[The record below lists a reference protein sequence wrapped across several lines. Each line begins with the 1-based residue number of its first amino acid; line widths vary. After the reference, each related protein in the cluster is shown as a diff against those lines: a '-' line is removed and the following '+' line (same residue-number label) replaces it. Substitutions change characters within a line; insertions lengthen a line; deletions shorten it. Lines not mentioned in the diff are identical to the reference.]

1 MRQSIEACYAKL
13 TAQQRRAA
21 EYLLAH
27 LHTAFAMSVSDLAQ
41 AAQVS
46 EATLVRFAR
55 EIGFKG
61 YHELRAALM
70 DEARQD
76 LSPEDRFAYEAPSS
90 EPASTMVRVA
100 KSEVDNIQR
109 TADELDPGELKR
121 FVTRLGKASL
131 VATMGLGVSAIL
143 ARLAQYLL
151 FQIGVRA
158 ELVSRETVTLA
169 EQIELLPRQTALLV
183 FSLPPYSRQTIEAAA
198 RARERKLTVLA
209 ITDDSGGNG
218 DDGGDGAPIGKY
230 AHAVLRCHSRNVL
243 FTNSLSSPIILLNA
257 VVTDLALANK
267 AHALRHLKT
276 MDRASQ
282 GEYL

>member
-27 LHTAFAMSVSDLAQ
+27 QHTAFAMSVSELAQ
-41 AAQVS
+41 AAEVS

-55 EIGFKG
+55 EIGFTG

-90 EPASTMVRVA
+90 EPASTMARVA

-109 TADELDPGELKR
+109 TAEGLDPKELKR
-121 FVTRLGKASL
+121 FVARLGKASL

-209 ITDDSGGNG
+209 ITDDSGGAEH
-218 DDGGDGAPIGKY
+218 GGDGAPISQY

-267 AHALRHLKT
+267 ANALRHLKT
-276 MDRASQ
+276 MDRASE

>member
-13 TAQQRRAA
+13 TSQQRRAA
-21 EYLLAH
+21 DYLLAH
-27 LHTAFAMSVSDLAQ
+27 QHTAFSMSVSDLAH

-70 DEARQD
+70 GEARED
-76 LSPEDRFAYEAPSS
+76 LSPEDRFAYEAPSR

-109 TADELDPGELKR
+109 TADDLDPRELKR
-121 FVTRLGKASL
+121 FVARLGKAPL

-143 ARLAQYLL
+143 ARLAQYLF

-169 EQIELLPRQTALLV
+169 EQVELLPRQTALLV

-209 ITDDSGGNG
+209 ITDDSG
-218 DDGGDGAPIGKY
+218 DSEGAPIGKY

-267 AHALRHLKT
+267 AAALRHLKT
-276 MDRASQ
+276 MDRASH

>member
-1 MRQSIEACYAKL
+1 VRQSIEACYAKL
-13 TAQQRRAA
+13 TSQQRRAA
-21 EYLLAH
+21 DYLLANQ
-27 LHTAFAMSVSDLAQ
+27 HTAFAMSVSELAHT
-41 AAQVS
+41 AQVS

-70 DEARQD
+70 GEARQD
-76 LSPEDRFAYEAPSS
+76 LSPEDRFAYEAPSR
-90 EPASTMVRVA
+90 EPASTMARVA

-109 TADELDPGELKR
+109 TAEEVDPRELKR

-158 ELVSRETVTLA
+158 ELVSREAVTLA
-169 EQIELLPRQTALLV
+169 EQVELLPRQTALLV

-209 ITDDSGGNG
+209 ITDDSG
-218 DDGGDGAPIGKY
+218 DSDGAPIGKY

-243 FTNSLSSPIILLNA
+243 FTNSLSSPLILLNA

-267 AHALRHLKT
+267 ANALRHLKT
-276 MDRASQ
+276 MDRASH

>member
-1 MRQSIEACYAKL
+1 MRQAVEACYAKL
-13 TAQQRRAA
+13 TTQQRRAA
-21 EYLLAH
+21 DYLLAH
-27 LHTAFAMSVSDLAQ
+27 QHTAFAMSVSELAH

-55 EIGFKG
+55 EIGFRG

-70 DEARQD
+70 AEARQD

-90 EPASTMVRVA
+90 EAASTLARVA
-100 KSEVDNIQR
+100 ESEVDNIRR
-109 TADELDPGELKR
+109 TAESLDARELQR
-121 FVTRLGKASL
+121 FVARLGKAAL

-143 ARLAQYLL
+143 ARLAQYSL

-158 ELVSRETVTLA
+158 ELLSRETVTLA
-169 EQIELLPRQTALLV
+169 EQIELLPRHTALLV

-209 ITDDSGGNG
+209 ITDDSG
-218 DDGGDGAPIGKY
+218 DSDGSPISKH

-243 FTNSLSSPIILLNA
+243 YTNSLSSPIILINA
-257 VVTDLALANK
+257 VVTDLALASK
-267 AHALRHLKT
+267 ADTLRHLKS
-276 MDRASQ
+276 MDRASH

>member
-1 MRQSIEACYAKL
+1 MRQAVETCYAKL

-21 EYLLAH
+21 DYLLAH
-27 LHTAFAMSVSDLAQ
+27 QHRAFAMSVSELAH

-70 DEARQD
+70 AEARQD
-76 LSPEDRFAYEAPSS
+76 LSPEDRFAAEAPSR
-90 EPASTMVRVA
+90 EAASTMARVA
-100 KSEVDNIQR
+100 ESETDNIRR
-109 TADELDPGELKR
+109 TAEGLDPRELQR
-121 FVTRLGKASL
+121 LVARLGKAPL

-143 ARLAQYLL
+143 ARLAQYSL

-158 ELVSRETVTLA
+158 ELLSRETVTLA

-209 ITDDSGGNG
+209 ITDDS
-218 DDGGDGAPIGKY
+218 DGSPIGQH
-230 AHAVLRCHSRNVL
+230 AHALLRCHSRNVL

-257 VVTDLALANK
+257 VVTDLALASK
-267 AHALRHLKT
+267 ADTLRHLKT
-276 MDRASQ
+276 MDRASH